1 MSPRGRILASL
12 SIALLLACAWM
23 PWTSVNRVWQDFLA
37 RRAPART
44 PSGQVV
50 VVAIDEDVISKVGP
64 WPWDR
69 GQTGRL
75 FRAIA
80 SLHPKVLGFDGYFPH
95 RESATTGDL
104 QLDTSLRKITDAG
117 VKVLLP
123 FFVEDVGASDSASAD
138 AALPPI
144 LESSAFQLLQDKPGL
159 ERSGIGRG
167 DKVVFSDTI
176 YQRHSLPSGFINN
189 PADVQDGICRHMVQ
203 ALRVGPEYLPSFAVA
218 LVAAYGDATL
228 ADVSLE
234 PGLIQ
239 IRETEIPVDRQG
251 MSPVRYLGP
260 SGTIPTI
267 PAGDLLDQAA
277 KYSDLVRGKI
287 VLVGLTAP
295 GGVNAESG
303 DFIRSP
309 ISQRYPGVELWAT
322 AVENILQNDV
332 PRSTPLLRLWELLL
346 GLAGCCGLWW
356 LFSRHGPDRKIAG
369 FAAVALVL
377 MLVVQAIIDRI
388 ASVQSAVD
396 LPLLGIALGFA
407 GFRVFRPAPPANP
420 AKSVDTME
428 GPATIADQVTDPVLP
443 VARPAASMG
452 PPQAGTWVGRFAIQ
466 GELGRGAMGVVLKGF
481 DESLERYVA
490 VKVLSAVRRLG
501 ENQGENL
508 SRFQREARAI
518 AQLNHPSIVTV
529 YEYGEWEGSSYIAM
543 ELLDGPALDKVLL
556 DHRLPWKAVR
566 AWGMQLLEA
575 LAYAHDHGVVHRD
588 IKPANVM
595 AVDHG
600 RRVKLTDFGL
610 ARSMDSSLTQE
621 GQILGTPYYMA
632 PELIDG
638 QKGDALTDEYALGVV
653 LYEMLSRQRPFEG
666 DEVRQIMLQILMHPP
681 PSIAAVVGPEVPAE
695 ALACIDRMLS
705 KRPEDR
711 YQNLHHALDAWK
723 RVGH

>member
-1 MSPRGRILASL
+1 VPGVSRRGRILASL
-12 SIALLLACAWM
+12 SVAILLACAWM
-23 PWTSVNRVWQDFLA
+23 PLTSVNRVWQDFLA
-37 RRAPART
+37 RRAPSQT
-44 PSGQVV
+44 PSGQAV
-50 VVAIDEDVISKVGP
+50 VVAIDEDVISRVGP

-69 GQTGRL
+69 GQTARL

-80 SLHPKVLGFDGYFPH
+80 SLHPKVLGFDGYLPH
-95 RESATTGDL
+95 RETATSGDL
-104 QLDTSLRKITDAG
+104 QLDTSLRKISDAG
-117 VKVLLP
+117 VKILLP
-123 FFVEDVGASDSASAD
+123 FFVENVGASDSASAA

-144 LESSAFQLLQDKPGL
+144 LETSAFQLLQDKPAL

-167 DKVVFSDTI
+167 DKVVFSDTL

-189 PADVQDGICRHMVQ
+189 PADAQDGICRHMVQ

-218 LVAAYGDATL
+218 LVAAFGNATL

-234 PGLIQ
+234 PGRIQ
-239 IRETEIPVDRQG
+239 IRETEIPIDRQG
-251 MSPVRYLGP
+251 TSPVRYLGR

-267 PAGDLLDQAA
+267 PAGDLMDHPR
-277 KYSDLVRGKI
+277 KYADMVQGKI

-309 ISQRYPGVELWAT
+309 VSQRYPGVELWAT
-322 AVENILQNDV
+322 AVENILQNAV
-332 PRSTPLLRLWELLL
+332 PRSTPLMRIWELFL
-346 GLAGCCGLWW
+346 GLAGCGGLWW
-356 LFSRHGPDRKIAG
+356 YFSRHGPDRGIVA
-369 FAAVALVL
+369 FAAVVLVL

-388 ASVQSAVD
+388 ASIQSAVD
-396 LPLLGIALGFA
+396 LPLLGTALGFA
-407 GFRVFRPAPPANP
+407 GFRIFHPARP
-420 AKSVDTME
+420 AKSVETME

-443 VARPAASMG
+443 VARPAASMA
-452 PPQAGTWVGRFAIQ
+452 PPQAGTRVGRFAIQ

-501 ENQGENL
+501 ENHGENQ

-529 YEYGEWEGSSYIAM
+529 YEYGEWEGSSFIAM
-543 ELLDGPALDKVLL
+543 ELLDGPPLDKVLL

-610 ARSMDSSLTQE
+610 ARSADSSLTQE

-681 PSIAAVVGPEVPAE
+681 PSIAAVVSPEVPPE

-711 YQNLHHALDAWK
+711 YQSLHHALDAWK

>member
-1 MSPRGRILASL
+1 
-12 SIALLLACAWM
+12 
-23 PWTSVNRVWQDFLA
+23 
-37 RRAPART
+37 
-44 PSGQVV
+44 
-50 VVAIDEDVISKVGP
+50 
-64 WPWDR
+64 
-69 GQTGRL
+69 
-75 FRAIA
+75 
-80 SLHPKVLGFDGYFPH
+80 
-95 RESATTGDL
+95 
-104 QLDTSLRKITDAG
+104 
-117 VKVLLP
+117 
-123 FFVEDVGASDSASAD
+123 
-138 AALPPI
+138 
-144 LESSAFQLLQDKPGL
+144 
-159 ERSGIGRG
+159 
-167 DKVVFSDTI
+167 
-176 YQRHSLPSGFINN
+176 
-189 PADVQDGICRHMVQ
+189 MVQ

-239 IRETEIPVDRQG
+239 VRRTEIPIDRRG

-260 SGTIPTI
+260 SGTLPTI
-267 PAGDLLDQAA
+267 PAGDLLDQPA
-277 KYSDLVRGKI
+277 KYADMVRGKI

-322 AVENILQNDV
+322 AVENILQNEV
-332 PRSTPLLRLWELLL
+332 PRSTPLMRIWELFL
-346 GLAGCCGLWW
+346 GLAGCGSLWW
-356 LFSRHGPDRKIAG
+356 WFSRHGPDGRVLAY
-369 FAAVALVL
+369 AAVALVL
-377 MLVVQAIIDRI
+377 VLVVQALLDRI
-388 ASVQSAVD
+388 LSVQSAVD
-396 LPLLGIALGFA
+396 LPLLGLVLGFA
-407 GFRVFRPAPPANP
+407 GFRIFHPARPVRAAP
-420 AKSVDTME
+420 SVDTME

-443 VARPAASMG
+443 VSRPAASMA
-452 PPQAGTWVGRFAIQ
+452 PPQTGARVGRFAIQ

-481 DESLERYVA
+481 DEALERHVA

-508 SRFQREARAI
+508 NRFQREARAI

-566 AWGMQLLEA
+566 AWGSQLLEA

-610 ARSMDSSLTQE
+610 ARSADSSLTQE

-638 QKGDALTDEYALGVV
+638 KKGDALTDEYALGVV
-653 LYEMLSRQRPFEG
+653 LYEMLSRRRPFEG

-681 PSIAAVVGPEVPAE
+681 PSIATVVAPEVPPE